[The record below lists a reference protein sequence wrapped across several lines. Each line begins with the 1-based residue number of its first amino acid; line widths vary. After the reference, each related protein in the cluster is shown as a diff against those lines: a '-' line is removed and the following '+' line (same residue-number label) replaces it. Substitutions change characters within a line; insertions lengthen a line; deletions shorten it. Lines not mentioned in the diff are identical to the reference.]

1 MLKRIFF
8 FKYLYLFAPY
18 SYCYG
23 AESGGMPQ
31 LDPEFWISQVF
42 WLVISFGFLFIILSK
57 FILPTISDNLERRKS
72 QILENIETAEKQ
84 RQISDNNLKEFEKK
98 IYNSKV
104 KANSLINETK
114 KKLIEEINNKK
125 EILENEIDKEI
136 KSAEDE
142 IKDLQKNSVTKINQ
156 IANETASELLIQ
168 LIGSEINKSNISAIV
183 EDLLKKE
190 KHNGI

>member
-1 MLKRIFF
+1 MLKRLLF
-8 FKYLYLFAPY
+8 FKFIYLIAPY
-18 SYCYG
+18 SYSYG
-23 AESGGMPQ
+23 AETGGMPQ

-42 WLVISFGFLFIILSK
+42 WLVISFGFLFILLSK

-84 RQISDNNLKEFEKK
+84 RQESDNNLKEFEKK
-98 IYNSKV
+98 LNDSKV
-104 KANSLINETK
+104 EANVLINDAK
-114 KKLIEEINNKK
+114 KKLLEEINNKK
-125 EILENEIDKEI
+125 ELLENEIDKEI

-142 IKDLQKNSVTKINQ
+142 IKDLQNNSVTKINQ
-156 IANETASELLIQ
+156 IANETASELLVQ

-190 KHNGI
+190 KHDGV

>member
-1 MLKRIFF
+1 MQKRIFF
-8 FKYLYLFAPY
+8 FKFLYLFAPY
-18 SYCYG
+18 SYSYG

-31 LDPEFWISQVF
+31 LDPEFWVSQVF
-42 WLVISFGFLFIILSK
+42 WLVISFGLLFIVLSK
-57 FILPTISDNLERRKS
+57 FILPTISDNLERRRS

-84 RQISDNNLKEFEKK
+84 RKESDNNLKEFEKK
-98 IYNSKV
+98 LSNSR
-104 KANSLINETK
+104 AEASSLINEAK
-114 KKLIEEINNKK
+114 KKLLEEINKKK
-125 EILENEIDKEI
+125 ELLENEIDKEI

-142 IKDLQKNSVTKINQ
+142 IKDLQINSVKKINQ

-190 KHNGI
+190 KHDGI

>member
-1 MLKRIFF
+1 MLKKVLF
-8 FKYLYLFAPY
+8 FKFIYLIAPY
-18 SYCYG
+18 ANSNG

-42 WLVISFGFLFIILSK
+42 WLVISFGFLFIFLSK

-84 RQISDNNLKEFEKK
+84 RQQSDDNLKEFEKK
-98 IYNSKV
+98 LNNSRAE
-104 KANSLINETK
+104 ANSLINDAK
-114 KKLIEEINNKK
+114 KKLFEEINNKK
-125 EILENEIDKEI
+125 ELLENEIDKEI

-142 IKDLQKNSVTKINQ
+142 IKVLQNNSATKINQ
-156 IANETASELLIQ
+156 IANETASDLLMQ

-190 KHNGI
+190 KYDGI

>member
-1 MLKRIFF
+1 MLKRIIFF
-8 FKYLYLFAPY
+8 EFLYIFAPY
-18 SYCYG
+18 SFSYG

-42 WLVISFGFLFIILSK
+42 WLVISFGFLFIFLSK

-84 RQISDNNLKEFEKK
+84 RYESDNNLKEFKK
-98 IYNSKV
+98 KLDNSTAE
-104 KANSLINETK
+104 ANILINEAK
-114 KKLIEEINNKK
+114 KKLIEEISKKK
-125 EILENEIDKEI
+125 ELLDNEIDKEI

-142 IKDLQKNSVTKINQ
+142 IKDLQNNSVTKINQ
-156 IANETASELLIQ
+156 IASETASDLLIQ

-190 KHNGI
+190 KQDGI